1 MPQQIRPFYTP
12 YMNRTPLIETLK
24 NLAEQSGYDFY
35 TATSEEMP
43 AVVKSYPAMWL
54 ETPQFH
60 SIEGHNH
67 GHITYNVK
75 LSLLREGRKL
85 SPEERAS
92 AVAFMEQSLLDIVE
106 ALSDTPL
113 VAAVEELTI
122 SSCSPRSTPH
132 GAIGAC
138 ATAQIVTIF

>member
-1 MPQQIRPFYTP
+1 
-12 YMNRTPLIETLK
+12 MNRKRLISAVQEICSSK
-24 NLAEQSGYDFY
+24 GYEFRVLDS
-35 TATSEEMP
+35 AALSSMSSAMP
-43 AVVKSYPAMWL
+43 AAVLIQPK
-54 ETPQFH
+54 FH

-67 GHITYNVK
+67 GHITYKVK

-122 SSCSPRSTPH
+122 SACSPRSTPH